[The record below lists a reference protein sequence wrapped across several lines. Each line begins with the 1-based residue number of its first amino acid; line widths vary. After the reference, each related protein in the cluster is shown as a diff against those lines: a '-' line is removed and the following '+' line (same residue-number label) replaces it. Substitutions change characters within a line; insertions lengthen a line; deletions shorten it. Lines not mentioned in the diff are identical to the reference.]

1 MKLIGIEF
9 ANIFGRNDKSIS
21 IDYQV
26 LEQDIHALDFEK
38 AIEGALSDQQ
48 FRLATRLYYL
58 QVLKSLSNQDL
69 IEWRLNKTNR
79 SYIYELKPIELRQ
92 EFESLTTLF
101 EYIWYGDF
109 LISAIEFES
118 IQNQFSNFNR
128 SITRSRR

>member
-9 ANIFGRNDKSIS
+9 ANIFGRKDQSIS

-38 AIEGALSDQQ
+38 AIEGALSTQQ

-79 SYIYELKPIELRQ
+79 SYIYELQSTGYVKNRI
-92 EFESLTTLF
+92 SLNLF